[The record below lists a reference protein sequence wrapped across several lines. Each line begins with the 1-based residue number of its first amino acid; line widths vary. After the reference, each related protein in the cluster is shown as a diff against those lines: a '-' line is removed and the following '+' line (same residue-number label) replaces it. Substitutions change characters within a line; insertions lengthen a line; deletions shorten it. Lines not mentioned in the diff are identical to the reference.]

1 MEQQVW
7 SVQHARQSTLRPRV
21 ADPLTA
27 GHFVSSITYREGLM
41 VLPRPGQLIDL

>member
-21 ADPLTA
+21 ADPPKP
-27 GHFVSSITYREGLM
+27 GHFVSSITSCDGLTA
-41 VLPRPGQLIDL
+41 LPGQGQLIDL